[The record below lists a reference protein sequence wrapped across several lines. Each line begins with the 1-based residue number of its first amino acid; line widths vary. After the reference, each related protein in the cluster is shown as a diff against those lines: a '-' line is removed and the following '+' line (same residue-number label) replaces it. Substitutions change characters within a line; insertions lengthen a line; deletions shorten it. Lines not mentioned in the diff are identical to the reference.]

1 MVRMQNTSA
10 PIAAAPVVM
19 QEQLARGERF
29 MMALVALACAGL
41 LGVAAWLEPAA
52 AGIGTHRQLGLPA
65 CTWPALM
72 GIPCPS
78 CGMTTAFALAA
89 DGRLID
95 AFHAQPLGLL
105 LAVVAAAL
113 AIASAHSAAT
123 GARTVGILS
132 SMIGAK
138 GWWALG
144 AFALGAWGYKILVMR
159 GWL

>member
-1 MVRMQNTSA
+1 
-10 PIAAAPVVM
+10 
-19 QEQLARGERF
+19 
-29 MMALVALACAGL
+29 
-41 LGVAAWLEPAA
+41 
-52 AGIGTHRQLGLPA
+52 
-65 CTWPALM
+65 
-72 GIPCPS
+72 
-78 CGMTTAFALAA
+78 MTTAFALAA

-95 AFHAQPLGLL
+95 AFYAQPLGLL